1 MTRGQRIEKLHT
13 IMSTKLLLT
22 QLPILEES
30 HRLNEDLRIDSVMM
44 MQLLVWIEVEFCL
57 SIPEEEV
64 DPRVF
69 GTVGTLL
76 DFMDRLTPVGIA
88 EELGK

>member
-1 MTRGQRIEKLHT
+1 ME
-13 IMSTKLLLT
+13 TKLLLT

-44 MQLLVWIEVEFCL
+44 MQLLVWIEVEFGL

-69 GTVGTLL
+69 QTVGSLL
-76 DFMDRLTPVGIA
+76 DFMESLSPVSVGVA
-88 EELGK
+88 EE

>member
-1 MTRGQRIEKLHT
+1 MNKLGS
-13 IMSTKLLLT
+13 IMEQKLQMT
-22 QLPILEES
+22 QLPRLEEA

-44 MQLLVWIEVEFCL
+44 MQLLVWIEMEFGL

-69 GTVGTLL
+69 HTVGTLL
-76 DFMDRLTPVGIA
+76 DFMEQLAPVSSAG
-88 EELGK
+88 G